1 MVLGRKGEIFGARL
15 LEQIHPGVGIETRG
29 VEELVKDVVHLPKLL
44 IGPGQRP
51 RCVAANETVKAPVNS
66 YAELAVLEGLNG
78 SLRSVLVAR
87 INLGQ
92 VSPLQSAAVQGLGQF
107 LKARL
112 SLRSG
117 REILLR
123 RLGRRH
129 GCASLQPAN
138 QRTCGQGTGE
148 KLPSFHR
155 RITPNFCKIRVG

>member
-78 SLRSVLVAR
+78 SLWGVVVAR
-87 INLGQ
+87 IDLGQ
-92 VSPLQSAAVQGLGQF
+92 VSPLQGPAVQSFVQF
-107 LKARL
+107 LEAGL

-117 REILLR
+117 RGIFLR
-123 RLGRRH
+123 RLVHKRV
-129 GCASLQPAN
+129 CAAL
-138 QRTCGQGTGE
+138 
-148 KLPSFHR
+148 
-155 RITPNFCKIRVG
+155 